1 MDMESNKQLSYLSV
15 KEGRDDLEIE
25 PHKATFQFSASN
37 RSELREGR
45 PPRYPKEA
53 PGRRA
58 HKAQPKE
65 WDHSRNEARH
75 YNASR
80 DSNKQRPNSTSQ
92 GRSFYREI
100 PRKQTLTD
108 DNGSSS
114 TKEQAPLCEKGVPLQ
129 RQPPSLPEEAI
140 QRARGEVRDV
150 MLQYTSSADPTEREA
165 RKERM
170 RQAEEQGELEET
182 AILVA
187 QAALNASTQR
197 LNGKQII
204 TTPERIPVS
213 QRLGSTPLQERSP
226 ASQRLRTTSPRGAV
240 LEQRST
246 EGIEFPPSSERI
258 PASSRLGPTPD
269 SPRGTDPTDTV
280 SASKK
285 KLGRPR
291 GSKNAPLNPS
301 TTMASGAS
309 MINPVGDQELIKKIN
324 DELSKAY
331 QEEEEYWRQRSRL
344 LWLKLGDCNTGYFHA
359 VSKNRRRA
367 NNLSV
372 LEKRNGE
379 MVYKEEDITKT
390 RHRNPC
396 PSAHGH
402 GGRQQ
407 QAD

>member
-1 MDMESNKQLSYLSV
+1 MATLVYERLEKHCSTCFRLDHEIHDCLEEKARKRALKASMDMESNKQLSYLSV
-15 KEGRDDLEIE
+15 KECRDDLEIE

-53 PGRRA
+53 PGRRT
-58 HKAQPKE
+58 HKDQPKE
-65 WDHSRNEARH
+65 C
-75 YNASR
+75 
-80 DSNKQRPNSTSQ
+80 
-92 GRSFYREI
+92 
-100 PRKQTLTD
+100 
-108 DNGSSS
+108 S
-114 TKEQAPLCEKGVPLQ
+114 TKEQAPMCEKGVPLQ

-150 MLQYTSSADPTEREA
+150 MMQYTSSADPTEREA

-170 RQAEEQGELEET
+170 RQAEERGELEET

-197 LNGKQII
+197 LNGAQPCF
-204 TTPERIPVS
+204 TATQNYLTP
-213 QRLGSTPLQERSP
+213 GP

-291 GSKNAPLNPS
+291 GS
-301 TTMASGAS
+301 
-309 MINPVGDQELIKKIN
+309 
-324 DELSKAY
+324 
-331 QEEEEYWRQRSRL
+331 
-344 LWLKLGDCNTGYFHA
+344 
-359 VSKNRRRA
+359 
-367 NNLSV
+367 
-372 LEKRNGE
+372 
-379 MVYKEEDITKT
+379 TK
-390 RHRNPC
+390 
-396 PSAHGH
+396 S
-402 GGRQQ
+402 
-407 QAD
+407 

>member
-1 MDMESNKQLSYLSV
+1 MSESFSGFFTVLGQYPPDSSPDPWSEGPPPAVFNIRRRPEEALDLSD
-15 KEGRDDLEIE
+15 EGRDDLDIE

-53 PGRRA
+53 PGRRT

-65 WDHSRNEARH
+65 WQERESSRRSYHSRDRSRNEACH
-75 YNASR
+75 FHASR
-80 DSNKQRPNSTSQ
+80 DPYKQRRNTNSQ

-100 PRKQTLTD
+100 PRKQPLTD

-114 TKEQAPLCEKGVPLQ
+114 TKEQDPRCEKGVPLQ

-170 RQAEEQGELEET
+170 RQAEERGELEET

-213 QRLGSTPLQERSP
+213 QRLGSTPVQERSP
-226 ASQRLRTTSPRGAV
+226 ASQRLRNTSPGGAV

-246 EGIEFPPSSERI
+246 EGIEFPPNSERI

-269 SPRGTDPTDTV
+269 SPRGTDP
-280 SASKK
+280 
-285 KLGRPR
+285 
-291 GSKNAPLNPS
+291 
-301 TTMASGAS
+301 
-309 MINPVGDQELIKKIN
+309 N
-324 DELSKAY
+324 DSLCE
-331 QEEEEYWRQRSRL
+331 
-344 LWLKLGDCNTGYFHA
+344 
-359 VSKNRRRA
+359 
-367 NNLSV
+367 
-372 LEKRNGE
+372 
-379 MVYKEEDITKT
+379 
-390 RHRNPC
+390 
-396 PSAHGH
+396 
-402 GGRQQ
+402 
-407 QAD
+407 

>member
-15 KEGRDDLEIE
+15 KECRDDLEIE

-53 PGRRA
+53 PGRRT

-65 WDHSRNEARH
+65 WQERESSRRSYHSMDHSRNEARH
-75 YNASR
+75 YHASR

-100 PRKQTLTD
+100 PRKQPLTD
-108 DNGSSS
+108 DNRSSS
-114 TKEQAPLCEKGVPLQ
+114 TKEQAPMCEKGVPLQ

-140 QRARGEVRDV
+140 QRARGEV
-150 MLQYTSSADPTEREA
+150 QA

-170 RQAEEQGELEET
+170 RQAEERGELEET
-182 AILVA
+182 TILVA

-213 QRLGSTPLQERSP
+213 QRLGSTPLQEHRFLTQLPHP
-226 ASQRLRTTSPRGAV
+226 A
-240 LEQRST
+240 
-246 EGIEFPPSSERI
+246 
-258 PASSRLGPTPD
+258 
-269 SPRGTDPTDTV
+269 
-280 SASKK
+280 
-285 KLGRPR
+285 
-291 GSKNAPLNPS
+291 
-301 TTMASGAS
+301 

-324 DELSKAY
+324 DDLSKAY

-344 LWLKLGDCNTGYFHA
+344 LWLKLGDRNTGYFHA

-372 LEKRNGE
+372 LEKSNGE